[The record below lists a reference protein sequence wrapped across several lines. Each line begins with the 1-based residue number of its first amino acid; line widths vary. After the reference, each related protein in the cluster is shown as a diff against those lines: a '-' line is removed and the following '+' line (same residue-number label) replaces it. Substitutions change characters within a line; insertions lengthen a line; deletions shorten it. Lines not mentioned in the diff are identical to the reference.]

1 MQGPAK
7 PLYGGS
13 IPPLASILLI
23 MKLKF
28 NLDTIYFLLIEKR
41 LIAILLAMGIL
52 LVIVAISGVF
62 YFSQKQKSKISA
74 QIAIGFANLEAGR
87 NEIALIYFQDAFNQ
101 SSGLYGVIA
110 GSGIIRSLNLEEQY
124 NAKAQNILTLI
135 KDYKS
140 PTFIKMFV
148 IGSYLGNVSHFAKS
162 DFNKTDFTKLEEFAN
177 KKQGSFQQIT
187 QNISLN
193 LNNISFL

>member
-41 LIAILLAMGIL
+41 LIAILLAMAIL
-52 LVIVAISGVF
+52 LVIIATSGVF

-87 NEIALIYFQDAFNQ
+87 NEVALIYFQDAFNQ

-110 GSGIIRSLNLEEQY
+110 GSGIIKSLNLDEQY
-124 NAKAQNILTLI
+124 NAKTQNILTLI

-148 IGSYLGNVSHFAKS
+148 IGSYLGHISHFSKS

-177 KKQGSFQQIT
+177 KKEGSFQQIT

-193 LNNISFL
+193 LK